1 MMNLDQVINNFMNQ
15 PNALGY
21 RMQQAVGYRDAAAR
35 GEISPSEYQDLL
47 EDLRRLDDIQL
58 SADELDQQI
67 AFNDCLTAL
76 KNIPLP

>member
-21 RMQQAVGYRDAAAR
+21 RMQQAVSYRDAAAR
-35 GEISPSEYQDLL
+35 GEISQSEYHALL
-47 EDLRRLDDIQL
+47 EDLQRLEGIQL
-58 SADELDQQI
+58 AADELDQQI

-76 KNIPLP
+76 KYIPLP

>member
-1 MMNLDQVINNFMNQ
+1 MMNLDQVIHNFMNQ
-15 PNALGY
+15 PTALGY

-35 GEISPSEYQDLL
+35 GEISQSEYQDLL

-67 AFNDCLTAL
+67 AFNECLSAL
-76 KNIPLP
+76 KYIPLP